1 MAYNPRIQVTPLPP
15 SNNIERL
22 QEIQRLT
29 ADPKKSLTDP
39 IKAAQLIKYYSP
51 QTLLERTLREDPK
64 KIAAAQASQGQ
75 APVPTRPQIGV
86 PASPPVAQPRRVFSE
101 EGERILTAQ
110 EGGLPTIARKF
121 MGGAFRKSSVAQPQ
135 SATTTSRFAPA
146 GGDSSW
152 MFGRGLPPEIMRLL
166 REHANKNAGERTLT
180 AQGGGR
186 AAIPQ
191 QIENV
196 ASRGRHGDTMLM
208 HVNPQELSGLSSLLG
223 PTTINPDT
231 GLPEAFAWW
240 LPLIGAAIGGIG
252 AAATGHDWK
261 KGLLYGGLAG
271 LGGAFMAPGAAASS
285 AIPGMVSGTG
295 TVVPGSMATIGAAMP
310 GAIPINPAVL
320 AGGIPGAGSAIT
332 GTAAIP
338 PMGSLAPWQQMM
350 LGGTSHA
357 PAIAS
362 QALTPLAGQA
372 GQMQNIL
379 GAAKG
384 LGPAADSIYTLGGK
398 QVAPEL
404 LQQSGLAPWQPQ
416 PLKQQPSL
424 FKQGLN
430 YITGSGGDETVK
442 GSAGSDMFGGIKEWW
457 EPKSKFEKGAYVAGG
472 AGLLGLAAQ
481 PPQQQFAELPT
492 RKVSEFTFEDD
503 VIEKDPRVPRTFT
516 QEALEERI
524 FTGLDPE
531 DPSYFEGTSFAKE
544 GGLLSV
550 IKRLTGG
557 RSNIPEPGGAAH
569 YAKYGTWGG
578 PAPGSAAYYGRHG
591 TFGVQ
596 DPYNVNPL
604 ALDPQ
609 RNPHLQDP
617 IYGLTGASVG
627 NDSVPVSVPFEF
639 PEVTPFQSSLPSFN
653 LEDRLTSI
661 TGQSQAALPQ
671 QTTLPQQATL
681 PSIPITDTQGA
692 SAMENLLSRFQQTA
706 QVDPI
711 AGLVASQ
718 VGVKQGGIPKLANG
732 GIFTGHVQ
740 GVGDGM
746 SDQIPFRVVPRT
758 PEDIPKAPDMAVLST
773 DEYVFPADAVSMLG
787 NGSSDAGAKILDNA
801 VKSVRQA
808 SIGTPK
814 QITEI
819 DGPKVLGGALT
830 T

>member
-1 MAYNPRIQVTPLPP
+1 MAQIYARSIPP
-15 SNNIERL
+15 VERM
-22 QEIQRLT
+22 QEIQRLVR
-29 ADPKKSLTDP
+29 DPKETSTDVL
-39 IKAAQLIKYYSP
+39 KAAE
-51 QTLLERTLREDPK
+51 LLKQAQKPAMYTPRSLAEAASKARLPVPERQR
-64 KIAAAQASQGQ
+64 QQ
-75 APVPTRPQIGV
+75 APVPQRYEQQVPQQRQAIT
-86 PASPPVAQPRRVFSE
+86 E
-101 EGERILTAQ
+101 EDERILTAQ
-110 EGGLPTIARKF
+110 A
-121 MGGAFRKSSVAQPQ
+121 
-135 SATTTSRFAPA
+135 
-146 GGDSSW
+146 
-152 MFGRGLPPEIMRLL
+152 
-166 REHANKNAGERTLT
+166 
-180 AQGGGR
+180 GGR

-208 HVNPQELSGLSSLLG
+208 HVNPDELRGLSSLLG
-223 PTTINPDT
+223 PTTTNPDT

-252 AAATGHDWK
+252 AAATGYDWK
-261 KGLLYGGLAG
+261 KGLLFGGLAG
-271 LGGAFMAPGAAASS
+271 LGAGFAAPAMGLTGAPAAASQAAAAAGAAGTGGTALTQGALAAQLANPTIATGLAPAGTMFGAAAPTY
-285 AIPGMVSGTG
+285 A
-295 TVVPGSMATIGAAMP
+295 
-310 GAIPINPAVL
+310 
-320 AGGIPGAGSAIT
+320 
-332 GTAAIP
+332 
-338 PMGSLAPWQQMM
+338 GSLAGV
-350 LGGTSHA
+350 GGSLVPAATHA
-357 PAIAS
+357 RYLSGATVPITAAT
-362 QALTPLAGQA
+362 QAGQA
-372 GQMQNIL
+372 SLAGSRGVGHFGLTPQNMLPTPSPTPTWFDAANIQTGVQGM
-379 GAAKG
+379 GAAPTTQLAGTVPKPSFLERAGTGIKNFITGGERDQAVQGTDVLEKESGFLPWWKSLSPLQQG
-384 LGPAADSIYTLGGK
+384 LG
-398 QVAPEL
+398 
-404 LQQSGLAPWQPQ
+404 
-416 PLKQQPSL
+416 
-424 FKQGLN
+424 
-430 YITGSGGDETVK
+430 
-442 GSAGSDMFGGIKEWW
+442 
-457 EPKSKFEKGAYVAGG
+457 VAGG

-578 PAPGSAAYYGRHG
+578 PAPGSAAYYGRYG

-653 LEDRLTSI
+653 LEDRLASI
-661 TGQSQAALPQ
+661 TGQPQAALPQ

-706 QVDPI
+706 EVDPI